1 MGRDIGRR
9 GRDREIDT
17 TEDRASQ
24 PDAGTATRRASGDSG
39 DGGRERGSGEDKP
52 ENRGVCEEGGKGG
65 DGDFETSDCK
75 TGDARGENH
84 KAGDFKAM
92 TLRP

>member
-1 MGRDIGRR
+1 M
-9 GRDREIDT
+9 
-17 TEDRASQ
+17 
-24 PDAGTATRRASGDSG
+24 
-39 DGGRERGSGEDKP
+39 
-52 ENRGVCEEGGKGG
+52 CEEGGKGG